1 MAIKD
6 LKKMRTLYEEGKYT
20 VALLNIDHII
30 NRMGKNLTEEE
41 ITELSKLYFL
51 KSEVLNAMESPY
63 EALDMVKVSYHY
75 KKGIENIS
83 FLAHLNNSLGNYEES
98 IKYLEEVSKKGRDDE
113 WIHSEKGWT
122 LNALGRSEEALQN
135 LLRAKELGRKD
146 PWIFNELGTTY
157 RILQRKKESLDIL
170 YKGLEISG
178 GWNKD
183 IIQNIGITLYEL
195 KDYKQSLRWLSKFE
209 ILNEN
214 ESSIIIEYLIKN
226 NIELEKFQRVEELIS
241 NLKNIDFIIY
251 LGDYLLHKNLQQVYF
266 NCLESIKEKRSLF
279 LAKIRV
285 EQCRALESLESL
297 ESDNIGNETVLVK
310 AKEALVYCKQYVG
323 NNSAAKNDL
332 YYEIGFCLTRL
343 KRYREGWNY
352 LVNAKKKST
361 NEKEIQ
367 RIDEELVKNLNNH
380 VKDSKEK
387 INKNQLTPTLLYE
400 LGFALIRLG
409 RQEEGLEY
417 LLKAEKQG
425 NDSYDN
431 YSEIICTLY
440 NLERYTKTLEYI
452 KKVDLKDMNK
462 NNLNLH
468 MFFMDIIGQ
477 SFFELKIYQEAI
489 VVFEIL
495 ISLGQENNPKLLM
508 NLGECYREVE
518 KYQDSMKC
526 FQKAKKI
533 SKPKAKIY
541 YELGRLYGRLNQY
554 EKALEILSI
563 AKKLAKTDFELE
575 LITESIVWNTKEKEK
590 IIRV

>member
-1 MAIKD
+1 MSIKD

-20 VALLNIDHII
+20 TALLNIDHVI
-30 NRMGKNLTEEE
+30 NRMGKDLTEEE

-63 EALDMVKVSYHY
+63 EALEMVKVSYHY
-75 KKGIENIS
+75 KKDIENIS

-98 IKYLEEVSKKGRDDE
+98 IKYLEEVSKEGRDDE
-113 WIHSEKGWT
+113 WIYSEKGWT
-122 LNALGRSEEALQN
+122 LNALGRSKEALEN

-209 ILNEN
+209 TLNEN
-214 ESSIIIEYLIKN
+214 ENSIIIEYLIKN
-226 NIELEKFQRVEELIS
+226 NIELEKFQQVENLIS
-241 NLKNIDFIIY
+241 DLKNIDFIIY

-279 LAKIRV
+279 LAKIRI
-285 EQCRALESLESL
+285 EQCRALEGL
-297 ESDNIGNETVLVK
+297 ESDNIDNETMLAK
-310 AKEALVYCKQYVG
+310 AKEALVYCEQYAK
-323 NNSAAKNDL
+323 NNLGVKNDL

-343 KRYREGWNY
+343 KRYHEGWNY
-352 LVNAKKKST
+352 LVNAKIIST
-361 NEKEIQ
+361 NEKEVQ
-367 RIDEELVKNLNNH
+367 KIDEELIKNLNNH

-425 NDSYDN
+425 NHSYDN
-431 YSEIICTLY
+431 YSEIICTFY
-440 NLERYTKTLEYI
+440 NLERYTETLEYI
-452 KKVDLKDMNK
+452 KKVDLKDMNE

-489 VVFEIL
+489 VVFETL

-508 NLGECYREVE
+508 NLGDCYREV
-518 KYQDSMKC
+518 KRYQDSIKY
-526 FQKAKKI
+526 FLKAKKI

-541 YELGRLYGRLNQY
+541 YELGRLYGRLN
-554 EKALEILSI
+554 EHKKALEILSV
-563 AKKLAKTDFELE
+563 AKKLAETDFELE
-575 LITESIVWNTKEKEK
+575 LITESIVWNTKENN
-590 IIRV
+590 